1 MNPLSPL
8 IPHSSPKDAG
18 YPPTRSLPQ
27 SCFGEQEWQGGES
40 NVAWVQNPAVN
51 MWVEIAAGSLFA
63 LTGFLLDTPVFPSP
77 QKLACEYGPF
87 TPHGRFARRKVRTT
101 ATEIPY

>member
-27 SCFGEQEWQGGES
+27 SCFGEQEWQDGES

-77 QKLACEYGPF
+77 QKLAGEYGPF
-87 TPHGRFARRKVRTT
+87 TPHRRFARRNVRTT

>member
-1 MNPLSPL
+1 M
-8 IPHSSPKDAG
+8 
-18 YPPTRSLPQ
+18 
-27 SCFGEQEWQGGES
+27 
-40 NVAWVQNPAVN
+40 AWVQNPAVN
-51 MWVEIAAGSLFA
+51 MWVEIAA

-87 TPHGRFARRKVRTT
+87 TPHGRFARRNVRTT